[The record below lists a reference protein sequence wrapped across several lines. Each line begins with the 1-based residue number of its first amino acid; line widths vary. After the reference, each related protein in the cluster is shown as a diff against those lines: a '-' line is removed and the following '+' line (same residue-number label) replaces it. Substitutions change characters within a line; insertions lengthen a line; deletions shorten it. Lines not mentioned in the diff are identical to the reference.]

1 MVSISLFYHMILS
14 KKSET
19 FWDHALA
26 RTARR
31 FPGQGGPTTVPRCGK
46 RPIVG
51 SKGAIGCW
59 RAKL

>member
-31 FPGQGGPTTVPRCGK
+31 FPGQGGPTTVRQKANRREQGRDRLLAC
-46 RPIVG
+46 
-51 SKGAIGCW
+51 
-59 RAKL
+59 